1 MAVQNDDLLRR
12 VSEIMDSKLS
22 SFEQK
27 ISKQQRQQ
35 HEQQL
40 AKLQAANDKTFVFK
54 RKGNEAQ
61 YKFNNSVREKL
72 IEANTSLSEGN
83 PEMAF
88 NSISSGIDLI
98 HQRQKLIKLADS
110 SKTGWR
116 TVQEYTQHELA
127 SDEEDEK
134 RIFKAEIRAEKK
146 LKEER
151 IQKARVNRRTT
162 PYPERAP
169 STQNQP
175 KPYEGGKK
183 SGTCFKCGFAGHWAK
198 DCNNGNKE
206 TSSKLSTC
214 TYTSTLEN
222 ITESFCNVKNCDT
235 EKQSNESRFVAL
247 VDEDVTPVGRLKD
260 HLTKWVKIDADK
272 YILDVIS
279 SGYKI
284 PFKSIPDRV
293 CLNNNKSARDNV
305 KTVCTEIQKLI
316 DKGCVSEVSDI
327 PFVVNPLTLAFNKV
341 GKPRLVLDCRHI
353 NQFIHEFS
361 FRMEDVKVAR
371 EIFQKGYFLF
381 SFDLKSAYHHIEI
394 FEHHRKYL
402 GFQWQINGINKYFVF
417 NVLPFGISSAAFI
430 FTKLMRK
437 VVQHWRSLGFHVIMY
452 LDDGLSGHNNF
463 SEASAISKSIRC
475 DLHELGFITAES
487 KSVWVPQQN
496 IKWLGFE
503 WDMTEGILKVT
514 SERMDK
520 MIQCIQDIQD
530 KIVSGRTRFRVKFV
544 ASIVGQI
551 ISMEAA
557 IGNAVRFNT
566 RFLYQDILARTSWNS
581 SIELSSQSLREL
593 EFWKNNSRSINGQ
606 EIKSVSNEI
615 KDLNIFSDASDSGF
629 GTYLENSDN
638 TEVMGLWT
646 VEESSKSSTWRE
658 LEAINRSL
666 NTIGESIRGKSI
678 TWHTDSKNVCRIL
691 EVGSKKSYLHE
702 IAVKIFEK
710 LQNFQTNF
718 HIRWLSRESNIRADM
733 LSKCFDSDD
742 WGIKQNVFVHIDK
755 TWGAHTCDR
764 FASDYNAKCANFNSR
779 WWCPNTSG
787 VDAFKQ
793 FWGKDNNWLVPPPRL
808 VCKTLNKLKHE
819 NGKGT
824 LIIPQWKSAP
834 FWPLLCK
841 NDKWESCVKEVIK
854 VNSLITEKGRGAN
867 GIFGGHNVFDMVA
880 LRIEF

>member
-72 IEANTSLSEGN
+72 IEANTSLTEGD

-222 ITESFCNVKNCDT
+222 VTESFCNVKNCDT

-371 EIFQKGYFLF
+371 EIFQKGSFLF
-381 SFDLKSAYHHIEI
+381 SFDLKSAY
-394 FEHHRKYL
+394 
-402 GFQWQINGINKYFVF
+402 
-417 NVLPFGISSAAFI
+417 
-430 FTKLMRK
+430 
-437 VVQHWRSLGFHVIMY
+437 
-452 LDDGLSGHNNF
+452 
-463 SEASAISKSIRC
+463 
-475 DLHELGFITAES
+475 
-487 KSVWVPQQN
+487 
-496 IKWLGFE
+496 
-503 WDMTEGILKVT
+503 
-514 SERMDK
+514 
-520 MIQCIQDIQD
+520 
-530 KIVSGRTRFRVKFV
+530 
-544 ASIVGQI
+544 
-551 ISMEAA
+551 
-557 IGNAVRFNT
+557 
-566 RFLYQDILARTSWNS
+566 
-581 SIELSSQSLREL
+581 
-593 EFWKNNSRSINGQ
+593 
-606 EIKSVSNEI
+606 
-615 KDLNIFSDASDSGF
+615 
-629 GTYLENSDN
+629 
-638 TEVMGLWT
+638 LWT
-646 VEESSKSSTWRE
+646 S
-658 LEAINRSL
+658 
-666 NTIGESIRGKSI
+666 
-678 TWHTDSKNVCRIL
+678 
-691 EVGSKKSYLHE
+691 
-702 IAVKIFEK
+702 
-710 LQNFQTNF
+710 
-718 HIRWLSRESNIRADM
+718 
-733 LSKCFDSDD
+733 
-742 WGIKQNVFVHIDK
+742 
-755 TWGAHTCDR
+755 
-764 FASDYNAKCANFNSR
+764 
-779 WWCPNTSG
+779 
-787 VDAFKQ
+787 
-793 FWGKDNNWLVPPPRL
+793 
-808 VCKTLNKLKHE
+808 
-819 NGKGT
+819 
-824 LIIPQWKSAP
+824 
-834 FWPLLCK
+834 
-841 NDKWESCVKEVIK
+841 
-854 VNSLITEKGRGAN
+854 
-867 GIFGGHNVFDMVA
+867 
-880 LRIEF
+880 